1 MAKNQKT
8 PKVAKTQKKKSTRR
22 KNVPPAVPEN
32 PPPSAPPVAGP
43 SLHWERR
50 DAEPDVKYLIE
61 HALWS
66 AYQQSEEHRGSC
78 LNSSRDAEAMGKETA
93 NLIKA
98 ANQAIK
104 NKVEILD
111 RLMEL
116 NGLVKPATRGRPPQK
131 GSTLI
136 GDKKLLLE
144 MPKEELKRKILE
156 GVRQIRN
163 ET

>member
-8 PKVAKTQKKKSTRR
+8 PKVVKTQKKKSTRR
-22 KNVPPAVPEN
+22 KNAPSAVPEN
-32 PPPSAPPVAGP
+32 PPPSSALVSSSSPHG
-43 SLHWERR
+43 ERR
-50 DAEPDVKYLIE
+50 DAERGAKYLIE

-66 AYQQSEEHRGSC
+66 AYQQSEEHRGIC
-78 LNSSRDAEAMGKETA
+78 LNSRGETGKETA
-93 NLIKA
+93 DLIKA
-98 ANQAIK
+98 ANQAVK
-104 NKVEILD
+104 NKMEILD

-116 NGLVKPATRGRPPQK
+116 NGLAKPAARGRPPQND
-131 GSTLI
+131 SMI
-136 GDKKLLLE
+136 GDKKLLRE